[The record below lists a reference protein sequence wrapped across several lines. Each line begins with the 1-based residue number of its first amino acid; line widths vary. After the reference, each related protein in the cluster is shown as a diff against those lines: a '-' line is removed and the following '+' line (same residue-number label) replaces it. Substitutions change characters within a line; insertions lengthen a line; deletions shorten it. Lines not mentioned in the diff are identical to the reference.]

1 MQRPSPTLVICLNR
15 PQQGDDPSDRLGR
28 GALRRRIVQ
37 NVQLIPERGVNFRV
51 RDDHVMAVLG
61 GQQDALS

>member
-1 MQRPSPTLVICLNR
+1 MILPIGWV
-15 PQQGDDPSDRLGR
+15 GEH
-28 GALRRRIVQ
+28 LRRRIVQ